1 MFEEETEATAVR
13 TSAASVGPGTR
24 LDTHRHTAGLA
35 ACVTGGRIMFVFGAD
50 GTDRVELHAG
60 DYVWIREGV
69 MHEEE
74 TPEDEGVELIVAH
87 LEPFE
92 TLES

>member
-1 MFEEETEATAVR
+1 MTTPVESYRVLWGASEDPTSDAGRALFAAT
-13 TSAASVGPGTR
+13 T
-24 LDTHRHTAGLA
+24 
-35 ACVTGGRIMFVFGAD
+35 FVFGAD